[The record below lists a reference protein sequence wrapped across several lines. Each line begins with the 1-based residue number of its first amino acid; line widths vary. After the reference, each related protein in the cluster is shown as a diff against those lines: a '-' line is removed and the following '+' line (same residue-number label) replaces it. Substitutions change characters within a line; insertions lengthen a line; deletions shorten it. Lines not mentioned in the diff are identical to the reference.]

1 MVVPAFSGLLTRA
14 AIPAMGGAFATDKG
28 KRFLSGFTDFMTGGM
43 TDLDQK
49 GDSRLQEFQKNQ
61 TKRNIKAAQG
71 FGDLMTGGMTDF
83 DQKGD
88 SGVQQFGKKVTGAL
102 GQAMLGGTGS
112 LARDAMDLVGIN
124 GTQRM
129 DTGETSQGA
138 QELAQKVQQ
147 NEMSG
152 LQQRTANF
160 LQNMNPYN
168 SMYPGSPENPMDPM
182 GVPLVPG
189 PDGELINENL
199 RKLTGGDRDELERR
213 RQILGGM

>member
-1 MVVPAFSGLLTRA
+1 MAISGLA
-14 AIPAMGGAFATDKG
+14 AAAAGSDKG
-28 KRFLSGFTDFMTGGM
+28 KRFLSGFTDFLTGGM
-43 TDLDQK
+43 TDLDQR
-49 GDSRLQEFQKNQ
+49 GDSRLQAFQKNQ
-61 TKRNIKAAQG
+61 SRRNLEAIKG
-71 FGDLMTGGMTDF
+71 FGDQLTGGLTDF

-88 SGVQQFGKKVTGAL
+88 SGVQQFGKKVTGTL

-112 LARDAMDLVGIN
+112 LARNAMDLVGIN

-160 LQNMNPYN
+160 MQNINPYN
-168 SMYPGSPENPMDPM
+168 SLYPGSPENPMDPM

-189 PDGELINENL
+189 PDGQLINENL
-199 RKLTGGDRDELERR
+199 MKLTGGDRDELERR

>member
-1 MVVPAFSGLLTRA
+1 M
-14 AIPAMGGAFATDKG
+14 AIPGLGAAATSDKG
-28 KRFLSGFTDFMTGGM
+28 KRFLSGFTDFLTGGM
-43 TDLDQK
+43 TDLDQR

-61 TKRNIKAAQG
+61 SRRNIEAIKG
-71 FGDLMTGGMTDF
+71 FGDQLTGGLTDF
-83 DQKGD
+83 DKKGD
-88 SGVQQFGKKVTGAL
+88 SGLQQFGKKATGAF
-102 GQAMLGGTGS
+102 GQAMLGGKGS
-112 LARDAMDLVGIN
+112 LARNAMDLVGIN

-152 LQQRTANF
+152 LQQRTASF

-168 SMYPGSPENPMDPM
+168 SLYPGSPENPMDPM

-189 PDGELINENL
+189 PDGQLINENL
-199 RKLTGGDRDELERR
+199 MKLTGGDPDELERR

>member
-1 MVVPAFSGLLTRA
+1 M
-14 AIPAMGGAFATDKG
+14 AIPGLGAAATSDKG
-28 KRFLSGFTDFMTGGM
+28 KRFLSGFTDFLTGGM
-43 TDLDQK
+43 TDLDQR

-61 TKRNIKAAQG
+61 SRRNIEAIKG
-71 FGDLMTGGMTDF
+71 FGDQLTGGLTDF
-83 DQKGD
+83 DKKGD
-88 SGVQQFGKKVTGAL
+88 SGLQQFGKKATGAF
-102 GQAMLGGTGS
+102 GQAMLGGKGS
-112 LARDAMDLVGIN
+112 LARNAMDLVGIN

-160 LQNMNPYN
+160 LQNVNPYN
-168 SMYPGSPENPMDPM
+168 SLYPGSPENPMDPM

-189 PDGELINENL
+189 PDGQLINENL
-199 RKLTGGDRDELERR
+199 MKLTGGDPDELERR

>member
-1 MVVPAFSGLLTRA
+1 M
-14 AIPAMGGAFATDKG
+14 AIPGLGAAATSDKG
-28 KRFLSGFTDFMTGGM
+28 KKFLSGFANFMTGGGLAGM
-43 TDLDQK
+43 AGRKVGEVLDPTGEGAGK
-49 GDSRLQEFQKNQ
+49 RLKE
-61 TKRNIKAAQG
+61 I
-71 FGDLMTGGMTDF
+71 
-83 DQKGD
+83 
-88 SGVQQFGKKVTGAL
+88 GKMGAL
-102 GQAMLGGTGS
+102 GGLGS
-112 LARDAMDLVGIN
+112 FAANAMDLNKIN

-138 QELAQKVQQ
+138 QELAKKVQQ

-199 RKLTGGDRDELERR
+199 MKLTGGDRDELERR